1 MSEEFMINQKKVIFI
16 TNEMLGIFEK
26 MEEDTR
32 SFEMGARRFD
42 ESMMQSEVS
51 KNALAVAN
59 DILRAV
65 KSAKDIIKESVTYTK
80 DSAELINEAE
90 ELGKKIGEDM

>member
-16 TNEMLGIFEK
+16 TNEMLAIFEK
-26 MEEDTR
+26 MEEDTKV
-32 SFEMGARRFD
+32 FEMGARRFD
-42 ESMMQSEVS
+42 ENMSSEIS

-65 KSAKDIIKESVTYTK
+65 KSAKEIIKESVTYTK

-90 ELGKKIGEDM
+90 ELGKKIAEDM

>member
-16 TNEMLGIFEK
+16 TNEMLEIFDK
-26 MEEDTR
+26 MERDTTV
-32 SFEMGARRFD
+32 FEMGARRFD
-42 ESMMQSEVS
+42 ESMMQSEIS

-65 KSAKDIIKESVTYTK
+65 KSAKDIIRESVTFTR
-80 DSAELINEAE
+80 DSAEYIDKAE
-90 ELGKKIGEDM
+90 SMGQDIEEI